1 MAPRSSSARTPGA
14 SNSRAMGSTSGTSTR
29 SPSQDSDKS
38 GDSSKSSDSGP
49 SLSAALAQA
58 CEGGPACDGSPP
70 RKKLRRWGSG
80 VLSPVA
86 INSDHEGLAGSP
98 AAASPAS
105 PASEGGLGHA
115 LQEACCAKSEDSSE
129 DVETPDCD
137 PMGFPLPRQP
147 SSKPPSKWFTQEGVP
162 DVPLAPVMRKML
174 LALSPAMAARMVGQV
189 ANLNAWIDDSCLD
202 GLPLT
207 TSCSGTDLILPVLN
221 LFFLIATL
229 MMGVPLIQPRHL
241 WSCESDSQKAAWITQ
256 VMGIGRIFAD
266 VGDLSSGLAK
276 EHFTS
281 LMGQVSS
288 GLIHACGFNCQ
299 SVSGLNKQRK
309 MFNRCIRK
317 RKGKT
322 GVSWWG
328 TFSYVR
334 RFLPL
339 FVWLENVSTLLGD
352 NLADVLSLL
361 RMIGYIV
368 VHFVLDHCHHGVPGH
383 RNRLWIIAK
392 LAPLASIADQEFAQM
407 QASQL
412 ELALRQDPE
421 PLSAFLDPAEDD
433 MHAPQKRRQAPR
445 AKAKSKSSARLRQRQ
460 RCLRTMRSTM
470 RCGEPMDRPVSRRRR
485 SRPPPRQIR

>member
-1 MAPRSSSARTPGA
+1 M
-14 SNSRAMGSTSGTSTR
+14 
-29 SPSQDSDKS
+29 
-38 GDSSKSSDSGP
+38 
-49 SLSAALAQA
+49 
-58 CEGGPACDGSPP
+58 
-70 RKKLRRWGSG
+70 
-80 VLSPVA
+80 
-86 INSDHEGLAGSP
+86 
-98 AAASPAS
+98 
-105 PASEGGLGHA
+105 
-115 LQEACCAKSEDSSE
+115 
-129 DVETPDCD
+129 
-137 PMGFPLPRQP
+137 
-147 SSKPPSKWFTQEGVP
+147 
-162 DVPLAPVMRKML
+162 PLAPVMRKML

-189 ANLNAWIDDSCLD
+189 ANLNTWIDDSCLD

-339 FVWLENVSTLLGD
+339 FVWLENVSTLRGD

-445 AKAKSKSSARLRQRQ
+445 AKAKSKSKCKAKAKAKVLAYKAKHDAVWGGERPAELPALFEGVKDFLTDRELDVALYDYVMREDEYEEGCTRFLDVSQSIDRCPRFNDMLPTITPAGRFLMINTSGEEARPVRLVRAFECMRTQGFDG
-460 RCLRTMRSTM
+460 RTMLSD
-470 RCGEPMDRPVSRRRR
+470 EQYQHMDAYCQKTLQNMAGNAFSGFHIAAVALLSLVLFDIPTTVSELEELRAEA
-485 SRPPPRQIR
+485 

>member
-1 MAPRSSSARTPGA
+1 MVAEPECRLSRPKIRSAMSCRRHRKGGPYAAGLETWT
-14 SNSRAMGSTSGTSTR
+14 SRAWKPVVRMIV
-29 SPSQDSDKS
+29 
-38 GDSSKSSDSGP
+38 
-49 SLSAALAQA
+49 
-58 CEGGPACDGSPP
+58 
-70 RKKLRRWGSG
+70 G
-80 VLSPVA
+80 VSV
-86 INSDHEGLAGSP
+86 
-98 AAASPAS
+98 
-105 PASEGGLGHA
+105 
-115 LQEACCAKSEDSSE
+115 
-129 DVETPDCD
+129 

-207 TSCSGTDLILPVLN
+207 TTCSGTDLILPVLN
-221 LFFLIATL
+221 LFFLIATS

-241 WSCESDSQKAAWITQ
+241 WSCKSDSQKAAWITQ

-339 FVWLENVSTLLGD
+339 FVWLENVSTLRGD

-368 VHFVLDHCHHGVPGH
+368 VHFVLDHCHHKH
-383 RNRLWIIAK
+383 YLNKKI
-392 LAPLASIADQEFAQM
+392 
-407 QASQL
+407 
-412 ELALRQDPE
+412 
-421 PLSAFLDPAEDD
+421 
-433 MHAPQKRRQAPR
+433 H
-445 AKAKSKSSARLRQRQ
+445 
-460 RCLRTMRSTM
+460 
-470 RCGEPMDRPVSRRRR
+470 
-485 SRPPPRQIR
+485 